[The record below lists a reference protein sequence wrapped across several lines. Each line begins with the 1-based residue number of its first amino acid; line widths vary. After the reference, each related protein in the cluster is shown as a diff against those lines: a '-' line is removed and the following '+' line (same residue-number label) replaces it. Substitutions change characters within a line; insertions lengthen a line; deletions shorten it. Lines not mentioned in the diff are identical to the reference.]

1 MPKILRK
8 LLGSC
13 LSHNSKKKKREEY
26 EYYRFHDN
34 VELKDIIDN
43 YFSNNIIYIRYHET
57 NNNYYVISN
66 MSNFLLGTGPSVKMF
81 KKRIML
87 ENVENEKIDESNCCP
102 ICLENICKTEKIVKM
117 NVCCHQFHKNCALS
131 TLERKEECP
140 ICRSNIYDDIE
151 LIEGYK
157 NKNRRDTY
165 SESYDISYD
174 DYY

>member
-1 MPKILRK
+1 MPKFLRK

-13 LSHNSKKKKREEY
+13 LPNNSKKKKKKSEDY

-43 YFSNNIIYIRYHET
+43 NYLSNMMYISYHET
-57 NNNYYVISN
+57 KNNYYVISN
-66 MSNFLLGTGPSVKMF
+66 ISTFSLGTGPSVKMY

-87 ENVENEKIDESNCCP
+87 QNVENEKIDESNYCP
-102 ICLENICKTEKIVKM
+102 ICLENNCKTEDIVKM

-140 ICRSNIYDDIE
+140 ICRSNVYDDIE
-151 LIEGYK
+151 LIESY
-157 NKNRRDTY
+157 KNRRETY
-165 SESYDISYD
+165 SVSSDSSYN
-174 DYY
+174 DY